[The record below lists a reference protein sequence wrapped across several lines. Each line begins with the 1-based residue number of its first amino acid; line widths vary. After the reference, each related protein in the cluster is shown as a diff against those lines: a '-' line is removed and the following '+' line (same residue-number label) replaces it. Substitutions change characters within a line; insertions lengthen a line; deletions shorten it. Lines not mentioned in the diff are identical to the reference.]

1 MSTTHAVPEDVV
13 RVLVDNHAR
22 FLGFLARRVGSREV
36 AEDLL
41 QEAFVRGLSRARS
54 LRDQDS
60 AVGAERR
67 ALERMAAE
75 PEGVEPPPDEELM
88 RTVCACVA
96 SLLDTL
102 KPEYAA
108 VLRRVELDGLPV
120 RKFAA
125 EAGITAN
132 NAAVRVYRA
141 RQALRRQLQRCC
153 RTCADHGCVDCRC
166 EG

>member
-1 MSTTHAVPEDVV
+1 
-13 RVLVDNHAR
+13 
-22 FLGFLARRVGSREV
+22 
-36 AEDLL
+36 
-41 QEAFVRGLSRARS
+41 
-54 LRDQDS
+54 
-60 AVGAERR
+60 
-67 ALERMAAE
+67 
-75 PEGVEPPPDEELM
+75 M

-108 VLRRVELDGLPV
+108 VLRRVELDGVPV
-120 RKFAA
+120 RDFAA